1 MLARS
6 ALFLALAVAAG
17 AQTASHP
24 PSFVQALDLH
34 SPQAPRISPDGR
46 WVAYSV
52 RSADWKANAYV
63 SQLWLANTSTGEN
76 FQLTQGARSVSAPEW
91 SPDGGRIAFLAERP
105 ADADTAPEPPPTD
118 TKAPPKPAERQIW
131 IISPRGGEAWQ
142 LTHHETNIDAFH
154 WSPDGQWI
162 AFTASTPESA
172 ASKARV
178 KEYSDYTVFEHDYRQ
193 TQLWAIPP
201 KPDSTAVSFVS
212 DPQLNVG
219 GFAWSPDSRRLA
231 FSATSDPALANSG
244 TAQIYL
250 VAAAAHAT
258 PQRATTIPGPNTNP
272 HFSPDG
278 GALAFNTALGA
289 ADFFYANRHIATLQL
304 DADGVA
310 PGAQPQDQ
318 TAAFDE
324 DANLVDWGPD
334 GIYFSADRKT
344 TAQVYRLRPGA
355 AAESLTSDGT
365 YRAVQ
370 PTFNRDFTRWAFI
383 ASSPERMAEV
393 EVTPTAAFAPK
404 RLTDFQAQLAGFTL
418 GHAEVV
424 EWKSG
429 DGASIEGIL
438 HKPADFVAGQKYPL
452 LVVIHGGP
460 TGVSNAALTAA
471 DSYYPIQRWLAR
483 GALVLEPNYRGSA
496 GYGAAFRKLNVRNLG
511 VGDMADVMSGV
522 HALIARGLVDPSRM
536 GAMGWSEGGYISAF
550 LTTHTAEFK
559 AISVGAGIS
568 DWMTYYVSTDITPFT
583 RQYLLATPWSDP
595 AIYAKTSPITTIQ
608 QARTP
613 TLIQQGS
620 LDQRVPVPDSFELYR
635 GLQDMHV
642 PSRLILYTGYGHPI
656 TKPKS
661 NLAVLQ
667 SNWDWFGHYLWGDPI
682 PANSPLYGTSELKP
696 SAHPDGNQ

>member
-1 MLARS
+1 MLARA
-6 ALFLALAVAAG
+6 ALFLALAAAAAG
-17 AQTASHP
+17 AQAPAHP

-34 SPQAPRISPDGR
+34 GPQGPRISPDGH
-46 WVAYSV
+46 WVVYAV
-52 RSADWKANAYV
+52 RSTDWKANAYV
-63 SQLWLANTSTGEN
+63 NQLWLANAANGES
-76 FQLTQGARSVSAPEW
+76 FQLTQGARSASAPEW
-91 SPDGGRIAFLAERP
+91 SPDGTRIAFLAERP
-105 ADADTAPEPPPTD
+105 ADADTAPAPPAEES
-118 TKAPPKPAERQIW
+118 KAPPKPAARQIW

-142 LTHHETNIDAFH
+142 LTRHETDIDAFH
-154 WSPDGQWI
+154 WSPDGNWI
-162 AFTASTPESA
+162 AFTAAAPEST
-172 ASKARV
+172 ASKART

-201 KPDSTAVSFVS
+201 QPTATAVAFVQ
-212 DPQLNVG
+212 DNQLNVG
-219 GFAWSPDSRRLA
+219 GFAWSPDSRHIA
-231 FSATSDPALANSG
+231 FSATRDPALADSG

-250 VAAAAHAT
+250 TAAAPHST
-258 PQRATTIPGPNTNP
+258 PQRVTTLAGPNTNP

-278 GALAFNTALGA
+278 TQLAFNTALGA
-289 ADFFYANRHIATLQL
+289 ADFFYANRHIATLAL
-304 DADGVA
+304 DA
-310 PGAQPQDQ
+310 PGAQPVDQ

-324 DANLVDWGPD
+324 DANLVDWGPN
-334 GIYFSADRKT
+334 GIYFSAERKT
-344 TAQVYRLRPGA
+344 AARVYRLQPGGA
-355 AAESLTSDGT
+355 AEPLTSSAI

-370 PTFNRDFTRWAFI
+370 PSFDHDFSHWAFI
-383 ASSPERMAEV
+383 ASDPARMAEV
-393 EVTPTAAFAPK
+393 EVTPSAAFAPR
-404 RLTDFQAQLAGFTL
+404 RLTDFQGQLGNFTL
-418 GHAEVV
+418 GHAEVIQ
-424 EWKSG
+424 WRSQ
-429 DGASIEGIL
+429 DGATIEGIL
-438 HKPADFVAGQKYPL
+438 HKPADFVAGKKYPL

-460 TGVSNAALTAA
+460 TGVSNAALSAA

-511 VGDMADVMSGV
+511 VGDMWDVMSGV
-522 HALIARGLVDPSRM
+522 HALIAQGLVDPSRM

-550 LTTHTAEFK
+550 LTTNTAEFK

-595 AIYAKTSPITTIQ
+595 AIYAKTSPITTIL

-667 SNWDWFGHYLWGDPI
+667 SNWDWFGHYLWGDPM
-682 PANSPLYGTSELKP
+682 PAASPLFGTSELKP
-696 SAHPDGNQ
+696 GANK